1 MRKHHILIEEGL
13 PLPLSSLRLLVPPL
27 RLVSAALWQV
37 VQQRDVMDYGLVEEF
52 VTTVL
57 EIVPDMMSY
66 RERVQLIMG
75 LRAQLVL
82 ELCRSDHLANPET
95 IQPHLNRM
103 KTCIITHRD
112 KEISDPEMEASE
124 LTFRKLIQTL
134 LEDPI
139 EKRHFFQ
146 NIFPEE
152 FGPKYDSALQTLV
165 WEFLSRLEKLL
176 PAPTLQQ
183 TASWFLPDPSVL
195 EECVQCVSHPQPL
208 KTLLQHHNTCGH
220 VDTNALSS
228 GDNQILASMSLSSLV
243 IDEAFTDQ
251 ADSEVQSE
259 PEQECMSPV
268 SSDNEPKMPSLLE
281 HRESELLPLNKEV
294 KPAFLEVACRHKK
307 TTAKNIEHKEMK
319 NNTSFHHLHTDSGLK
334 IQGKPHSSQQ
344 EVQDISSLSTS
355 CRLRQPTVLL
365 HRLDI
370 TDMLLPVSEVSAT
383 PRRERLQIDKVGQRR
398 GQVISQKSERN
409 INEEPSDGQPQYSL
423 APDPSPTSGQPK
435 RSKRVKICS
444 LCGKTFSEA
453 KDLTAHMR
461 SHNEQSPSKCTQCG
475 QDFEH
480 HEDLQKHQQ
489 NVCEEAAQPEEDNMS
504 TPSFKEDN
512 MSLTSVEDD
521 WTEISHHHDTLPE
534 NKRGPYVHHTPKAFQ
549 PSKARQIC
557 HVCHKT
563 LCNVFMLRRHLKSVH
578 GLLPYKCYNCEAS
591 FGNNPS
597 LKKHV
602 KECLKTKKHHPC
614 SLCGVTFEPNE
625 CSEGNQQQFIAA
637 VENGTEIPQT
647 SSSTPQNATAFS
659 ALPILIQ
666 SSSNYRT
673 CLLCNETFDTA
684 ANLRIHIKCQ
694 HDVHPYPCINCGE
707 SFPSISDLRIHKC
720 SGQNIPDSRKC
731 PGCRNRT
738 SQSTPQQLKTSQEV
752 NLRHQTDRPLVAAEN
767 EMAIPQSCNTDV
779 DYSND
784 LQRCQP
790 KECEI
795 NFQRGQQDW
804 SEEVDPNRH
813 PGEVDPNRH
822 PGEVDPNQHPGEV
835 DPGEVDPN
843 RHPGEVDPNRHPG
856 EVDPNRHPGEVDP
869 NQHPGEVDPNQH
881 PEEVDPAHRNSCLVP
896 REDGTET
903 PQSHSTSPKNPTTS
917 KAPPTGVILNSRTCL
932 VCYKTFFNRAS
943 LLQHLR
949 RHSQGQGPHTCSI
962 CSRSFGRAFD
972 LTRHQA
978 RKTGCGSM
986 HRNLVVHEN
995 APTEV
1000 KPVFSCPHCQ
1010 EWFTSENKLETHMLC
1025 HTGEGFTCRFCGK
1038 MFAKQYKLYIHVRS
1052 HIDRPHLCDA
1062 CGKDFRTKYALKVHT
1077 RVHTGER
1084 PFSCPDC
1091 GKRCSSKGNLK
1102 AHQQSH
1108 TGERPFACP
1117 LCKVR
1122 CRIKSQLKVHI
1133 LTHTGE
1139 RPHKCLACGKTF
1151 QLKLLLRKHQLAS
1164 CS

>member
-1 MRKHHILIEEGL
+1 MFFLVPLLWG
-13 PLPLSSLRLLVPPL
+13 LPLSSLRLLVPPL

-75 LRAQLVL
+75 LRAQV
-82 ELCRSDHLANPET
+82 RDANPET

-103 KTCIITHRD
+103 KTCIITHRG
-112 KEISDPEMEASE
+112 KEVKVEASQ

-139 EKRHFFQ
+139 EKEHFFQ

-152 FGPKYDSALQTLV
+152 FGPKYNSALQTLV

-195 EECVQCVSHPQPL
+195 EECVQCVSHPQHL
-208 KTLLQHHNTCGH
+208 KTLLQHHNNTCGH
-220 VDTNALSS
+220 VDTNGRRNRLWTGNNVSRKPITFPCLVLILTFLLQLSLALSS

-251 ADSEVQSE
+251 ADPEVQSE

-268 SSDNEPKMPSLLE
+268 SSDNEPKMASLLE
-281 HRESELLPLNKEV
+281 HMESELLPLNKEV

-307 TTAKNIEHKEMK
+307 TTAKN
-319 NNTSFHHLHTDSGLK
+319 NTSFHHLHTDSGLK
-334 IQGKPHSSQQ
+334 IQGKAHSSQQ

-355 CRLRQPTVLL
+355 CRLRQPKVLL

-370 TDMLLPVSEVSAT
+370 TDMLLPVTEVSST
-383 PRRERLQIDKVGQRR
+383 PRRERLQIDKVGSQGQRR

-423 APDPSPTSGQPK
+423 APDPSLTTGQPK
-435 RSKRVKICS
+435 RNKRVKICS

-461 SHNEQSPSKCTQCG
+461 CHNEQSPSKCTQCG

-489 NVCEEAAQPEEDNMS
+489 NVCEAAAQPEEDMS
-504 TPSFKEDN
+504 TASFKEDN
-512 MSLTSVEDD
+512 MSMTSVEDD
-521 WTEISHHHDTLPE
+521 WTEISHPHDTLPQ

-578 GLLPYKCYNCEAS
+578 GLLPYN
-591 FGNNPS
+591 
-597 LKKHV
+597 H
-602 KECLKTKKHHPC
+602 
-614 SLCGVTFEPNE
+614 
-625 CSEGNQQQFIAA
+625 
-637 VENGTEIPQT
+637 
-647 SSSTPQNATAFS
+647 
-659 ALPILIQ
+659 
-666 SSSNYRT
+666 
-673 CLLCNETFDTA
+673 
-684 ANLRIHIKCQ
+684 
-694 HDVHPYPCINCGE
+694 
-707 SFPSISDLRIHKC
+707 
-720 SGQNIPDSRKC
+720 
-731 PGCRNRT
+731 RT
-738 SQSTPQQLKTSQEV
+738 S
-752 NLRHQTDRPLVAAEN
+752 
-767 EMAIPQSCNTDV
+767 
-779 DYSND
+779 
-784 LQRCQP
+784 
-790 KECEI
+790 
-795 NFQRGQQDW
+795 
-804 SEEVDPNRH
+804 
-813 PGEVDPNRH
+813 
-822 PGEVDPNQHPGEV
+822 
-835 DPGEVDPN
+835 
-843 RHPGEVDPNRHPG
+843 
-856 EVDPNRHPGEVDP
+856 
-869 NQHPGEVDPNQH
+869 
-881 PEEVDPAHRNSCLVP
+881 PE
-896 REDGTET
+896 
-903 PQSHSTSPKNPTTS
+903 NPTTS

-943 LLQHLR
+943 LLQHRR
-949 RHSQGQGPHTCSI
+949 RHSQGQGPHTCTI

-1151 QLKLLLRKHQLAS
+1151 QLKLLLRKHQSAS

>member
-103 KTCIITHRD
+103 NTCIITHSD

-134 LEDPI
+134 LEDPV
-139 EKRHFFQ
+139 EKEHFFQ

-208 KTLLQHHNTCGH
+208 KTLLQHHNNTCGH

-228 GDNQILASMSLSSLV
+228 GDNQILASMSLTSLV

-251 ADSEVQSE
+251 ADPEVQSE

-268 SSDNEPKMPSLLE
+268 SSDNEPKMASLLE
-281 HRESELLPLNKEV
+281 HMESELLPLNKEV

-307 TTAKNIEHKEMK
+307 TTAKN
-319 NNTSFHHLHTDSGLK
+319 NTSFHHLHTDSGLK
-334 IQGKPHSSQQ
+334 IQGKAHSSQH
-344 EVQDISSLSTS
+344 EVQDISTLSTS
-355 CRLRQPTVLL
+355 CRLRQPKVLL

-370 TDMLLPVSEVSAT
+370 TDMKRPLTQVTAT
-383 PRRERLQIDKVGQRR
+383 PRRERLQIDKAGSQGQRR

-409 INEEPSDGQPQYSL
+409 INEEPSDVQAQYSL
-423 APDPSPTSGQPK
+423 APDPSPPSGQPI

-461 SHNEQSPSKCTQCG
+461 SHNEQSPYKCTQCG

-504 TPSFKEDN
+504 TASFKEDD
-512 MSLTSVEDD
+512 MSMTSVEDD
-521 WTEISHHHDTLPE
+521 WTEISHPHDTLPR

-578 GLLPYKCYNCEAS
+578 GLRPYKCYNCEAS

-602 KECLKTKKHHPC
+602 KECLKTKKRHPC
-614 SLCGVTFEPNE
+614 SLCGVTFER
-625 CSEGNQQQFIAA
+625 SEGNQQEFIAA
-637 VENGTEIPQT
+637 VKNGTVIPQT

-659 ALPILIQ
+659 ALPVLIQ

-684 ANLRIHIKCQ
+684 ANLRIHLKCQ

-738 SQSTPQQLKTSQEV
+738 SQSTPEHLKISQEV

-767 EMAIPQSCNTDV
+767 EMAIPQSCNIVV

-784 LQRCQP
+784 LQQCQP

-804 SEEVDPNRH
+804 SEA
-813 PGEVDPNRH
+813 
-822 PGEVDPNQHPGEV
+822 VDPNQHPE
-835 DPGEVDPN
+835 
-843 RHPGEVDPNRHPG
+843 
-856 EVDPNRHPGEVDP
+856 
-869 NQHPGEVDPNQH
+869 EVDPNQH
-881 PEEVDPAHRNSCLVP
+881 PEEVDPADRSSSLVP
-896 REDGTET
+896 RENGTEI
-903 PQSHSTSPKNPTTS
+903 PQSQSTSSENPTTS

-943 LLQHLR
+943 LLQHRR
-949 RHSQGQGPHTCSI
+949 RHSQGQGPHTCAI

-1000 KPVFSCPHCQ
+1000 KPVFSCPRCQ

-1038 MFAKQYKLYIHVRS
+1038 MFVKQYKLYIHVRS

>member
-1 MRKHHILIEEGL
+1 MQKHHILIEEVGP
-13 PLPLSSLRLLVPPL
+13 PLPLSSLRLLIPPL

-37 VQQRDVMDYGLVEEF
+37 VQQRDIMDYGLVEEF

-66 RERVQLIMG
+66 RERVQLVMG

-103 KTCIITHRD
+103 KTCIITHGD
-112 KEISDPEMEASE
+112 NKISDPEMEASE
-124 LTFRKLIQTL
+124 LTFWKLIQTL
-134 LEDPI
+134 LEDPV
-139 EKRHFFQ
+139 EKEHFFQ
-146 NIFPEE
+146 SVFPEE

-176 PAPTLQQ
+176 PTPTLQQ

-208 KTLLQHHNTCGH
+208 KTLLQHHNNTCGH

-243 IDEAFTDQ
+243 IAEAI
-251 ADSEVQSE
+251 ADPEVQSE
-259 PEQECMSPV
+259 PEQKCMSPV
-268 SSDNEPKMPSLLE
+268 SSDSEPEMTSLLE
-281 HRESELLPLNKEV
+281 HMESELLPLNKEV

-307 TTAKNIEHKEMK
+307 TAKNIKHKEMK
-319 NNTSFHHLHTDSGLK
+319 NNTYFVHLQTDSGLK
-334 IQGKPHSSQQ
+334 IQGKGHSSQQ

-370 TDMLLPVSEVSAT
+370 TDMLLPVSDVS
-383 PRRERLQIDKVGQRR
+383 PPLKVGSQGQRR

-409 INEEPSDGQPQYSL
+409 VNEEPSDGQPQNSL
-423 APDPSPTSGQPK
+423 APDPSPTTGQPK

-461 SHNEQSPSKCTQCG
+461 SHNEQSPYKCTQCG
-475 QDFEH
+475 QYFEH
-480 HEDLQKHQQ
+480 HEDLLTHQQ
-489 NVCEEAAQPEEDNMS
+489 NVCEEAGQPEEDNMS
-504 TPSFKEDN
+504 TASLKEDN
-512 MSLTSVEDD
+512 MSTTSMKDD
-521 WTEISHHHDTLPE
+521 CTEISHPHDTLPQ

-578 GLLPYKCYNCEAS
+578 GLLPYQCYNCEAS
-591 FGNNPS
+591 FGNNPD
-597 LKKHV
+597 LKKHI
-602 KECLKTKKHHPC
+602 KECLKTKKRHPC

-625 CSEGNQQQFIAA
+625 CQEGNQQQFIAA
-637 VENGTEIPQT
+637 VENGTAIPQT

-659 ALPILIQ
+659 ALPVLIQ

-684 ANLRIHIKCQ
+684 ANLRIHLKCQ
-694 HDVHPYPCINCGE
+694 HDVHPYPCIKCGE
-707 SFPSISDLRIHKC
+707 SFPSISDLRIHEC

-752 NLRHQTDRPLVAAEN
+752 NLRRHQTERPLVAAEN
-767 EMAIPQSCNTDV
+767 EMEIPQSYNTDV

-784 LQRCQP
+784 SLKHQP
-790 KECEI
+790 NKCEEM
-795 NFQRGQQDW
+795 NFQRGHQDW
-804 SEEVDPNRH
+804 SEEVDPNQ
-813 PGEVDPNRH
+813 DPV
-822 PGEVDPNQHPGEV
+822 EVDPNQ
-835 DPGEVDPN
+835 D
-843 RHPGEVDPNRHPG
+843 
-856 EVDPNRHPGEVDP
+856 
-869 NQHPGEVDPNQH
+869 
-881 PEEVDPAHRNSCLVP
+881 PEEVDPAHSSSSLVP
-896 REDGTET
+896 REVGTEI
-903 PQSHSTSPKNPTTS
+903 PQSHTTSPQNPTTS

-943 LLQHLR
+943 LLQHVR
-949 RHSQGQGPHTCSI
+949 RHSQGQGPHTCAI

-1010 EWFTSENKLETHMLC
+1010 EWFTSKNKLETHMLC

-1151 QLKLLLRKHQLAS
+1151 QLKLLLRKHRLAS